1 MAFSHFG
8 VKMVP
13 SCYMTCL
20 QMLKMSC
27 EIVET
32 IGATVISDALLWNI
46 LPASLNKETEAAA
59 LY

>member
-32 IGATVISDALLWNI
+32 IGATVISDALLL